1 MNDQEGAT
9 QPAREERQ
17 QQPSQQTPR
26 PQPEQQQ
33 QRAGGAA
40 RNERERERGGR
51 RRGGGGGGSGHQQQ
65 NQARRS
71 ETHLPMEELRDLFA
85 LFTEHGLTEF
95 EIEREGIR
103 VHLGR
108 NLTPQVV
115 AAHPQAAV
123 APVLHVAPQA
133 LEQQQSAPAAATT
146 PAPAEAAPPAPAEE
160 ESLHVIIS
168 PIVGTFYRSPSP
180 TAEPFI
186 RLGSHVDPDSVVCI
200 IEAMKLMNEIQA
212 ETSGE
217 IAKIYVENGQ
227 PVEYG
232 QPLFGVKK

>member
-9 QPAREERQ
+9 QPAREERPQ
-17 QQPSQQTPR
+17 SQQSQQSPR

-33 QRAGGAA
+33 RPGGAP
-40 RNERERERGGR
+40 RNERERGGR
-51 RRGGGGGGSGHQQQ
+51 RRGGGGSGGHQQQ
-65 NQARRS
+65 NQPRRS

-108 NLTPQVV
+108 NLTPQIVT
-115 AAHPQAAV
+115 AQPQAVA
-123 APVLHVAPQA
+123 APVLHATPQ
-133 LEQQQSAPAAATT
+133 EQQSTSAATT
-146 PAPAEAAPPAPAEE
+146 TAPAEAAQPTQAAPAEE
-160 ESLHVIIS
+160 ENLHVIIS

-180 TAEPFI
+180 NTEPFI

>member
-1 MNDQEGAT
+1 MNEEGAT
-9 QPAREERQ
+9 QPARDERTQ
-17 QQPSQQTPR
+17 QDQSSRQSERTGVP
-26 PQPEQQQ
+26 
-33 QRAGGAA
+33 
-40 RNERERERGGR
+40 RERDRGR
-51 RRGGGGGGSGHQQQ
+51 RRHQS
-65 NQARRS
+65 NQPRRP
-71 ETHLPMEELRDLFA
+71 ETQLPMEELRDLFA

-95 EIEREGIR
+95 EIEREGFR

-108 NLTPQVV
+108 NL
-115 AAHPQAAV
+115 
-123 APVLHVAPQA
+123 APQI
-133 LEQQQSAPAAATT
+133 S
-146 PAPAEAAPPAPAEE
+146 AAPPAIQTQPHAAVPTSAPPSATSGQSATTAAETSSAQPEASTTEE

-180 TAEPFI
+180 TAEPFV
-186 RLGSHVDPDSVVCI
+186 RLGSHVDADSVVCI

>member
-9 QPAREERQ
+9 QPAREERTQ
-17 QQPSQQTPR
+17 QQPQQTPR
-26 PQPEQQQ
+26 PQPEQQ
-33 QRAGGAA
+33 RTGAP
-40 RNERERERGGR
+40 RNERERGGR
-51 RRGGGGGGSGHQQQ
+51 RRGGGGGGGGHQQQ
-65 NQARRS
+65 GQARRS
-71 ETHLPMEELRDLFA
+71 EPHLPMEELRDLFA

-115 AAHPQAAV
+115 AAQPQTIAASILHP
-123 APVLHVAPQA
+123 APQ
-133 LEQQQSAPAAATT
+133 EQQQGAASTT
-146 PAPAEAAPPAPAEE
+146 TTPAEAAQPTPPAPAEE

-168 PIVGTFYRSPSP
+168 PIVGTFYRAPSP
-180 TAEPFI
+180 NAEPFI

-232 QPLFGVKK
+232 QPLFGIKQ

>member
-1 MNDQEGAT
+1 MSDQEGAT
-9 QPAREERQ
+9 QPAREDRAQ
-17 QQPSQQTPR
+17 QQQTTR

-33 QRAGGAA
+33 QRTGAP
-40 RNERERERGGR
+40 RNERERGGR
-51 RRGGGGGGSGHQQQ
+51 RRGGGGGHQQQ
-65 NQARRS
+65 GQARRS
-71 ETHLPMEELRDLFA
+71 EPHLPMEELRDLLA

-103 VHLGR
+103 VHIGR
-108 NLTPQVV
+108 NLTPQV
-115 AAHPQAAV
+115 AAHPQSMASQGL
-123 APVLHVAPQA
+123 PPAPQA
-133 LEQQQSAPAAATT
+133 HEQQQIAAATAPGEAAQPT
-146 PAPAEAAPPAPAEE
+146 PAAPAEE
-160 ESLHVIIS
+160 ENLHVIIS

-212 ETSGE
+212 ETTGE

>member
-17 QQPSQQTPR
+17 QQPSQQTPK

-33 QRAGGAA
+33 QRAGGSP
-40 RNERERERGGR
+40 RNERERGGR
-51 RRGGGGGGSGHQQQ
+51 RRGGGGGGAGGGHQQ
-65 NQARRS
+65 QARRS

-108 NLTPQVV
+108 SLTPQVI
-115 AAHPQAAV
+115 AAPPQAAV
-123 APVLHVAPQA
+123 APVLTVAPHA

-146 PAPAEAAPPAPAEE
+146 PAEAAPPAPAEE

>member
-9 QPAREERQ
+9 QPAREERP
-17 QQPSQQTPR
+17 QQPQQQTPR
-26 PQPEQQQ
+26 PQADQQQ
-33 QRAGGAA
+33 QRAGAP
-40 RNERERERGGR
+40 RNERERGGR
-51 RRGGGGGGSGHQQQ
+51 RRGGGGGGGQQPQ
-65 NQARRS
+65 NQTRRS
-71 ETHLPMEELRDLFA
+71 EPHLPMEELRDLFA

-95 EIEREGIR
+95 EIEREGMR

-115 AAHPQAAV
+115 AHPQATSTPILYEV
-123 APVLHVAPQA
+123 PPQA
-133 LEQQQSAPAAATT
+133 AAGSHEQQGAAGAKTT
-146 PAPAEAAPPAPAEE
+146 APAEAAQPAPAEE

-168 PIVGTFYRSPSP
+168 PIVGTFYRAPSP
-180 TAEPFI
+180 NAESFV